1 MNAALCVMELLPLAK
16 HSCQQRCTSGS
27 TSMQPQLV
35 QTFTICHCRCCCCRC
50 CRCCCCSPFLAARYH
65 SLLVAKETCPEDLE
79 VTAWTEDGSI
89 MAMMHKK
96 YPHIQGVQFH
106 PESIITQNGKR
117 IIGNWVKSVKQQ
129 DGVTAGAA
137 AAGAEA
143 SS

>member
-1 MNAALCVMELLPLAK
+1 M
-16 HSCQQRCTSGS
+16 
-27 TSMQPQLV
+27 
-35 QTFTICHCRCCCCRC
+35 
-50 CRCCCCSPFLAARYH
+50 
-65 SLLVAKETCPEDLE
+65 VAKETCPEDLE

-137 AAGAEA
+137 AVE
-143 SS
+143 SSS